1 MVKLMHKYIYLFL
14 GCVDEPGKDLS
25 IILAPPAAYF
35 PEKHYEKLYTFTVG
49 NIFRII
55 NITML
60 HINIQL
66 EL

>member
-1 MVKLMHKYIYLFL
+1 MHKYIYLFL
-14 GCVDEPGKDLS
+14 GSMDDPGKDLS
-25 IILAPPAAYF
+25 IIRAPPAAHF
-35 PEKHYEKLYTFTVG
+35 LEKHYEKLHTFTVG

-55 NITML
+55 NITVL